1 MINDILYQI
10 KNQINKNSYLN
21 THHLTL
27 MDEIQTKE
35 LNFLQRKRE
44 NDQLKPRINNDFAFQ
59 KESFTIQKNESR
71 NAKNEPQSY
80 HINFE
85 VKNCKNSFAESLDN
99 SNSND
104 NNKFKIITDDKKT
117 NLINTN
123 FIDKIS
129 SKSIKNFN
137 KYKCPFDANNNNEIK
152 VLKNK
157 KEVYINSYL
166 LNSYSTSRSL
176 KKLKKLKFE
185 IRKKTTSKYRGVSK
199 NGNKWQVLIMINN
212 KKYYIGSYLSEE
224 IAARIYD
231 ILAIKNRGIQARTNF
246 IYNNAQITKIKESIL
261 DLKSDNISDILV
273 QLIN

>member
-44 NDQLKPRINNDFAFQ
+44 NDHLKPRINNDFAFQ

-71 NAKNEPQSY
+71 NVKNEPQSY

-137 KYKCPFDANNNNEIK
+137 IIK
-152 VLKNK
+152 
-157 KEVYINSYL
+157 
-166 LNSYSTSRSL
+166 
-176 KKLKKLKFE
+176 
-185 IRKKTTSKYRGVSK
+185 SKY
-199 NGNKWQVLIMINN
+199 
-212 KKYYIGSYLSEE
+212 
-224 IAARIYD
+224 
-231 ILAIKNRGIQARTNF
+231 
-246 IYNNAQITKIKESIL
+246 
-261 DLKSDNISDILV
+261 
-273 QLIN
+273 